1 MGSQTR
7 FLLTSFF
14 SLVRMVLVSSRIK
27 KSEMRKRKR
36 ATRTVME
43 RFRQTASQLMM
54 RGIQTIDLH
63 V

>member
-7 FLLTSFF
+7 VLLTSFF
-14 SLVRMVLVSSRIK
+14 SLVGWLLLQDR
-27 KSEMRKRKR
+27 EKRDEEEKESH
-36 ATRTVME
+36 TKPVVE
-43 RFRQTASQLMM
+43 GFRQNASQLMM